1 MRTIL
6 EKISDVVSKHVI
18 ILSQILKVNVEII
31 DEALQVISS
40 TEQGSS
46 YRRNEAHV
54 YRSVLAS
61 GEKKIIANPGDDPIC
76 QFCPT
81 KSDCA
86 DTFEMHTPIKLDQKV
101 IGVICFSCWEE
112 QQKQYILQNFDTL
125 TEFIDQIS
133 DLISLKAKEA
143 LEKESTLLFIDVL
156 NRVID
161 QVEQGIIMTNEA
173 GSIVK
178 ANRSAIRSMGLN
190 KELVE
195 RGDVSVEIREDVNQN
210 EYRVTVNGKSSTL
223 IGELYALST
232 NDSDYHTVF
241 MFHDQRD
248 LNRKA
253 MEITSTMENL
263 GLDSILGSSEKIA
276 SLKNNVKKI
285 ACSSS
290 TVLITG
296 PSGTGKE
303 LFARAIHRESGKR
316 SDPFV
321 AINCAAI
328 PDTLLES
335 ELFGYVKG
343 AFTGADPKGKIGKI
357 ELANNG
363 VLFLDEIGDMPLYIQ
378 AKVLRVLEQR
388 EVVRLGSNT
397 PIYVNVRFIAA
408 TNKDPEKLIAEKKFR
423 EDLFYRL
430 NVIPFSIPALKER
443 REDIRVLTDFFVEK
457 YGRLFHKEVRE
468 IHSAVWHRLEEYDWP
483 GNVRELEN
491 TVEYLINMMDEDGV
505 LREDLLPET
514 FAENEETLRLGRTTL
529 ERLEK
534 ACIQS
539 ALQEYGTNYQGKL
552 RAAEVLGVG
561 VATLYRKLKKY
572 GLES

>member
-61 GEKKIIANPGDDPIC
+61 GEKKIIDHPGGDPIC

-81 KSDCA
+81 RADCR

-101 IGVICFSCWEE
+101 IGVICFSCREE
-112 QQKQYILQNFDTL
+112 SQKQYILENFETL

-161 QVEQGIIMTNEA
+161 QVEQGILITSEA
-173 GSIVK
+173 GVIVK
-178 ANRSAIRSMGLN
+178 ANRSAIRSLSLDEKRLKQDGVPV
-190 KELVE
+190 K
-195 RGDVSVEIREDVNQN
+195 IREDVNQN
-210 EYRVTVNGKSSTL
+210 EYRVTVNGKGSTL

-241 MFHDQRD
+241 MFHDRKD

-253 MEITSTMENL
+253 VELTSTMENL
-263 GLDSILGSSEKIA
+263 GLDSILGVSEKIS

-285 ACSSS
+285 AGSSS

-303 LFARAIHRESGKR
+303 LFARAIHRESGKNN
-316 SDPFV
+316 DPFV

-397 PIYVNVRFIAA
+397 PVYVNARFIAA
-408 TNKDPEKLIAEKKFR
+408 TNKNLEKLIAEKKFR
-423 EDLFYRL
+423 EDLYYRL
-430 NVIPFSIPALKER
+430 NVIPFSVPALKER
-443 REDIRVLTDFFVEK
+443 KEDIPVLTDFFVDK
-457 YGRLFHKEVRE
+457 YGRLFHKTVRE
-468 IHSAVWHRLEEYDWP
+468 IHPALRRRLEEYEWP

-491 TVEYLINMMDEDGV
+491 TVEYLINMMEEDGT
-505 LREDLLPET
+505 LREELLPEA
-514 FAENEETLRLGRTTL
+514 FIPPENELRLDRMTL
-529 ERLEK
+529 EQLER
-534 ACIQS
+534 ACIQN
-539 ALQEYGTNYQGKL
+539 ALREYGRSYKGKIK
-552 RAAEVLGVG
+552 AAEGLGVG

-572 GLES
+572 DLES